1 MAFNPIRKMYNAIG
15 NIKANQ
21 TGDERYRDADSKEYI
36 NLIDQT
42 REVEAE
48 TRRLQQEANVNAEV
62 ANQYEEKGRR
72 TEMFN
77 QNNAI
82 SNTGNKGMLGS
93 GLTGFAKIRR
103 RVLGSVGGLGT
114 NEEQLGG

>member
-1 MAFNPIRKMYNAIG
+1 MAFNIGRKIAKIVGDSY
-15 NIKANQ
+15 ANK
-21 TGDERYRDADSKEYI
+21 TGDERFRNADSMEYI
-36 NLIDQT
+36 DLIKQT
-42 REVEAE
+42 RDVEAE

-72 TEMFN
+72 AEMFN

-103 RVLGSVGGLGT
+103 KVLGSVGGLGT

>member
-1 MAFNPIRKMYNAIG
+1 MFSSIRKKIFNLLGNA
-15 NIKANQ
+15 KANQ
-21 TGDERYRDADSKEYI
+21 TGDDRYRDADSEEYI
-36 NLIDQT
+36 KLIDQT
-42 REVEAE
+42 RDVEAE

-72 TEMFN
+72 AEMFN

-93 GLTGFAKIRR
+93 GLTGLAKVRR
-103 RVLGSVGGLGT
+103 KVLGSVGGLGV
-114 NEEQLGG
+114 NEEKLGG